1 MKQDYQKTGGY
12 ARKPRGTARQTI
24 TKILKSQ
31 SLPRPFDP
39 VAYAAALE
47 VIG

>member
-1 MKQDYQKTGGY
+1 MKQEYQKTGGY
-12 ARKPRGTARQTI
+12 ARKPRDRAGKTFPG
-24 TKILKSQ
+24 ILKSRI
-31 SLPRPFDP
+31 PDRPFDP